1 MTLLKP
7 PRKAVRSF
15 VAAAVFFS
23 LSGAALAEETNGV
36 LAKVGDHVITESD
49 IADDI
54 AGQMVR
60 INNQLYAAKKQAVDS
75 AVATYLMDQEAKK
88 RGISRDELFKQEV
101 VDKTPAVTDE
111 EVKQIYEANKARLGN
126 KPLDEVKSQIV
137 PQLQSGKQQQRQ
149 QAFIQELKK
158 AAAVKVL
165 LKPPV
170 LNVPLD
176 GAPVKGPATAPV
188 TIVEFSDFQ

>member
-1 MTLLKP
+1 MNVSQP
-7 PRKAVRSF
+7 YGKAARSLA
-15 VAAAVFFS
+15 AAAVFFS
-23 LSGAALAEETNGV
+23 LSGVALAEEANGV
-36 LAKVGDHVITESD
+36 LAKVGDHVITEND
-49 IADDI
+49 ITDDI

-75 AVATYLMDQEAKK
+75 AVATYLMDQEAQK
-88 RGISRDELFKQEV
+88 RGVSREQLFKQEV
-101 VDKTPAVTDE
+101 MDKTPAVTDQ
-111 EVKQIYEANKARLGN
+111 EVQQVYEANKARLGN
-126 KPLDEVKSQIV
+126 KSLDEVKSQIT

-149 QAFIQELKK
+149 QAFMQELKK
-158 AAAVKVL
+158 AAAVKIL